1 MKTAVGDEVRVHF
14 HPPSLMKSYSEG
26 VVRRIN
32 VTAAE
37 GHFYVV
43 EVTREVTLDRQL
55 RYRPRFQDYV
65 RYEGQNDFP
74 GRIEILSPAEQGGMK
89 TDQSNPDTGLIP
101 VEAPDEIAQEL
112 EAEQEPCLV
121 HLERHDVRRRGGLIA
136 VPFGSQN

>member
-43 EVTREVTLDRQL
+43 EVTHD
-55 RYRPRFQDYV
+55 RPRFQDYV